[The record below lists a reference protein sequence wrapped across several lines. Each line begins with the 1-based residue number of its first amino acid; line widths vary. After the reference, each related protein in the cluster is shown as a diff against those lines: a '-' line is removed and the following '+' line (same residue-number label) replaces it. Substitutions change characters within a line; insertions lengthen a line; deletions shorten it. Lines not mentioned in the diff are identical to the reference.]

1 MDAKGAQEQVMQEQ
15 VMQEIGQTAVQMEKL
30 TETAYTLALSYGPK
44 LLLAILT
51 LIIGLWIINR
61 VVARLEGHAVQKDPT
76 LGKFVGSLTSVLF
89 KAVLLIAVASMVGI
103 ETTSFV
109 AILGAAGLA
118 VGLALQ
124 GSLSNFAGGVLIL
137 IFKPFKVGDL
147 IEAQGHIGT
156 VKEIQIFNT
165 VLTTADNRI
174 VIIPNGNLSNSSMI
188 NINQEATRR
197 VDFVFGIGYDDDIDK
212 AKSILEQLAA
222 NDTRVLK
229 DPASLIVLSE
239 LADSSVNFT
248 VRLWVNTPDYWDVY
262 FSMHEAVKKAFDQNG
277 ISIPYP
283 QQDVHMHQVAS

>member
-1 MDAKGAQEQVMQEQ
+1 MEELSKTTE
-15 VMQEIGQTAVQMEKL
+15 QMEKL
-30 TETAYTLALSYGPK
+30 TETAYTLALTYGPK
-44 LLLAILT
+44 LILAIVT
-51 LIIGLWIINR
+51 LIVGLWVIKR
-61 VVARLEGHAVQKDPT
+61 VVAGLEKHAAAKDPT
-76 LGKFVGSLTSVLF
+76 LGQFVGSLTSVLL

-137 IFKPFKVGDL
+137 LFKPFKVGDL
-147 IEAQGHIGT
+147 IEAQGFIGV

-165 VLTTADNRI
+165 ILTTGDNRV
-174 VIIPNGNLSNSSMI
+174 VIIPNGNLSNSSMV
-188 NINQEATRR
+188 NINQQSTRR

-212 AKSILEQLAA
+212 AKSILEEIASQDA
-222 NDTRVLK
+222 RVLK
-229 DPASLIVLSE
+229 DPAHMIVLSE

-248 VRLWVNTPDYWDVY
+248 VRLWVNTADYWGVY
-262 FSMHEAVKKAFDQNG
+262 FDTHEAVKKAFDKNS